1 MIQKIL
7 IGDDEPDVLDMLAEI
22 FEQHGFE
29 VFKALNGNEF
39 ETVFL
44 KEAPDLIILDI
55 FYGKDSGPDVYDR
68 VMKMND
74 VSQTPVIFLTGKMEG
89 IVESPLVPGR
99 QVAMYNKPIKVAQI
113 VEAIRVS
120 FPSDIAA

>member
-29 VFKALNGNEF
+29 VYKASNGEEF
-39 ETVFL
+39 EVVFL
-44 KEAPDLIILDI
+44 KEAPELIILDV
-55 FYGKDSGPDVYDR
+55 FFGEDSGPDVYDR
-68 VMKMND
+68 VMKMSN
-74 VSQTPVIFLTGKMEG
+74 VSRTPVIFLTGKMEG
-89 IVESPLVPGR
+89 MVESPLVPGR
-99 QVAMYNKPIKVAQI
+99 QVAMYNKPIKVVQI
-113 VEAIRVS
+113 VEAIRAA